1 MRTQLLLMLTL
12 MALHTTRAQD
22 AYHTQLLTNLSTEFS
37 LPPNPQR
44 ILPNTEVAV
53 LNAAFDYGGQ
63 TQNFSVSTQ
72 PFTQGRRRT
81 VQQGTDPWLA
91 GHGYPNQQ
99 AISTGDRCL
108 VVVWLRSPT
117 PGATVNLFV
126 ENSTTYFK
134 EAFGQLRVDSSWSRI
149 LLPFQAQN
157 SYAVG
162 TVTLGLH
169 LAYLNQ
175 SIEIGGVAW
184 LNYKQTV
191 PFAQLPLFLNNDY
204 YPGIEADAPWR
215 AEADAAIETLRKV
228 NLQVRV
234 LNADNQAVENAEI
247 HIAMQQHDF
256 KFGTAV
262 VSNLFNGGS
271 AQNNIYQEKIL
282 NLDGKGHGFNEVVL
296 ENDLKWPAWEQHWL
310 SSQPE
315 IASDIAWLK
324 NRGISVRGH
333 NLLWPSWSNLPPDI
347 NASQTTGYIKNRIN
361 NRLSEILQYP
371 GVGQACIDWD
381 VLNEITELNDL
392 ANKFAGTPG
401 YVTGRELYAEVFKS
415 AKALAPGAKLYLNDY
430 VAIERGDQADN
441 RIALWKSR
449 TDEILAA
456 GGPIEGIGFQ
466 GHFGATPT
474 GIPRVKAIYDDF
486 WNTFGLEAK
495 VTEYD
500 ISNLVPPN
508 IQAQYMRDI
517 LTISFAH
524 PSMKGFLMWGFWDGA
539 HWLANAPI
547 YSSDWT
553 LKPSGEAF
561 VDQVFRK
568 WWTSDTL
575 LSNAAGNA
583 SLRAFKGKYKV
594 TVRCPNAPTLQNLE
608 FELQNDTVLT
618 VQLACL
624 SATGEPLQEV
634 SLEAY
639 PNPAQEQ
646 LQLRWAPAGF
656 GSAPRLLVLDALGK
670 SCVQVHLPDN
680 GGAYTLPIGHL
691 PVGVY
696 QLRLED
702 TQGHREQ
709 IRICRQ

>member
-1 MRTQLLLMLTL
+1 MRLIYLLFPMFLTL
-12 MALHTTRAQD
+12 QTAFAQD
-22 AYHTQLLTNLSTEFS
+22 AYHTQLLSGLSAEFG
-37 LPPNPQR
+37 LPANPQR
-44 ILPNTEVAV
+44 VLPNTETAV
-53 LNAAFDYGGQ
+53 LNTAFDYGGQ
-63 TQNFSVSTQ
+63 TQNFTINNQ
-72 PFTQGRRRT
+72 AFTQGRRRT
-81 VQQGTDPWLA
+81 VQQAADPWAA

-99 AISTGDRCL
+99 AINSGDRCL

-126 ENSTTYFK
+126 ENSSTYFK
-134 EAFGQLRVDSSWSRI
+134 EALGQLRVDSSWSRI

-157 SYAVG
+157 SYANG
-162 TVTLGLH
+162 GINLGLH

-204 YPGIEADAPWR
+204 YTGIEPDAPWR
-215 AEADAAIETLRKV
+215 VEAEAAIENLRKA

-234 LNADNQAVENAEI
+234 LNADNQPVEGAEI
-247 HIAMQQHDF
+247 RVEMQQHAF

-333 NLLWPSWSNLPPDI
+333 NLVWPSWSNLPPDI
-347 NASQTTGYIKNRIN
+347 NASQTTAYIKNRIN
-361 NRLSEILQYP
+361 NHLSEILQYP

-392 ANKFAGTPG
+392 ADKFAGTPG
-401 YVTGRELYAEVFKS
+401 YVTGRELYAEIFKS
-415 AKALAPGAKLYLNDY
+415 AKALAPDTKLYLNDY

-441 RIALWKSR
+441 RIALWKTR
-449 TDEILAA
+449 TDEIIAA

-474 GIPRVKAIYDDF
+474 GIPRVKAIYDEF
-486 WNTFGLEAK
+486 WNAYGLEAK

-508 IQAQYMRDI
+508 TQAQYMRDI
-517 LTISFAH
+517 LTVSFAH

-547 YSSDWT
+547 YAQDWS

-575 LSNAAGNA
+575 LSNVDGIAA
-583 SLRAFKGKYKV
+583 LRAFKGKYKV
-594 TVRCPNAPTLQNLE
+594 TVRCPNAPALQNVE
-608 FELQNDTVLT
+608 FELQNDTIITL
-618 VQLACL
+618 QLACL
-624 SATGEPLQEV
+624 SAADEPFRESDLKV
-634 SLEAY
+634 Y

-646 LQLRWAPAGF
+646 VQLSWNPIDF
-656 GSAPRLLVLDALGK
+656 DNAPRLLLLDALGK
-670 SCVQVHLPDN
+670 TCIQLQLPDN
-680 GGAYTLPIGHL
+680 SGAYSLSLGHL
-691 PVGVY
+691 PAGFY

-702 TQGHREQ
+702 TRGRREQ
-709 IRICRQ
+709 VRICRQ